1 MQKNSSFSCL
11 GGALPLLEAPFIRG
25 SRQEKGD
32 DNVLASQIVEE
43 ATGEPAP
50 KPEMLLRILLL

>member
-11 GGALPLLEAPFIRG
+11 GGGALPLLEAPFIRG

-32 DNVLASQIVEE
+32 DKVLASQIVEE

-50 KPEMLLRILLL
+50 KPESF